1 MANITLAVTKQDEKI
16 KKGPWT
22 LVEDMLLTS
31 YVTIHGAGRWDVLAK
46 EAGLKRNGR
55 NCRLRWVNYLRPNLN
70 HNYITPEEERLIIDL
85 HGRWGN

>member
-46 EAGLKRNGR
+46 EAVRCHVK
-55 NCRLRWVNYLRPNLN
+55 W
-70 HNYITPEEERLIIDL
+70 
-85 HGRWGN
+85 